1 MGCQVPLNFFNSLS
15 ILQMHVGI
23 FLQRT
28 PLWQVFAVYAIVS
41 ADILSW
47 LFYLGNKVF
56 PLFFAKIEDNS
67 APRGWAGK
75 DDDGGIEEDFG
86 GRRTLDWPDHE
97 NGVDFGDEEWDSDG
111 ESVGEVDEEMAAAVE
126 RELFS

>member
-1 MGCQVPLNFFNSLS
+1 MLGFSFKEHPFSKY
-15 ILQMHVGI
+15 LQYMKL
-23 FLQRT
+23 FLR
-28 PLWQVFAVYAIVS
+28 LV
-41 ADILSW
+41 
-47 LFYLGNKVF
+47 YLGNEVF